1 MSSAV
6 RYQVMPPLSSE
17 EYQELY
23 ESIKAEGVL
32 EPIHVDEEGVVIDGH
47 HRSKIAS
54 ELGVPCPVIAHDD
67 LSNGEKVALAFTLN
81 LKRRHLSKEEKEGLV
96 VEYKRLKP
104 LASASEVAKA
114 TGVSDKTVK
123 RIEREN
129 NIPSPAEVIRNYAD
143 EHPEKNDFQIS
154 KELGISPHTA
164 KSARTGLQN
173 SEIPKNA
180 NHEPEPAPAPGISPA
195 EVAELNNPQLDRVDP
210 ELEARVKAM
219 SSAPGTGKHISA
231 TSAAE
236 RNETRYNAQI
246 AAREIISKQKELIA
260 LLANVGGFNGMD
272 NYLQI
277 MQENHDTIREMS
289 QTGGIDA
296 ELNNLIGG
304 K

>member
-54 ELGVPCPVIAHDD
+54 ELGVPCPVITHDD

-81 LKRRHLSKEEKEGLV
+81 LKRRHLSKAEKEGLV

-104 LASASEVAKA
+104 LASASEVARA

-129 NIPSPAEVIRNYAD
+129 NIPSPAEVIRDYAN
-143 EHPEKNDFQIS
+143 EHPEKSNREVAND
-154 KELGISPHTA
+154 LGVDRNTVNRSVAANP
-164 KSARTGLQN
+164 
-173 SEIPKNA
+173 EIPKKLPA
-180 NHEPEPAPAPGISPA
+180 AEDVGITLSHESG
-195 EVAELNNPQLDRVDP
+195 NPQLERVDP

-236 RNETRYNAQI
+236 RNETRYSAQI
-246 AAREIISKQKELIA
+246 TAREIISKQKELIA
-260 LLANVGGFNGMD
+260 LLATVGGFNGMD
-272 NYLQI
+272 DYLQI

-296 ELNNLIGG
+296 
-304 K
+304 

>member
-17 EYQELY
+17 EYQDLY

-47 HRSKIAS
+47 HRSRIAS
-54 ELGVPCPVIAHDD
+54 ELGVPCPVITHDD
-67 LSNGEKVALAFTLN
+67 LSQGEKIALAFTLN
-81 LKRRHLSKEEKEGLV
+81 LKRRHLSREQKEGLV
-96 VEYKRLKP
+96 IEYKRLRP
-104 LASASEVAKA
+104 LAPASEVAKA

-123 RIEREN
+123 RIERDN
-129 NIPSPAEVIRNYAD
+129 DIPSPTEFIRNYAD
-143 EHPEKNDFQIS
+143 EHPEKSNREIS
-154 KELGISPHTA
+154 RDLGVHRNTVTDS
-164 KSARTGLQN
+164 LVQN
-173 SEIPKNA
+173 SEIPKNVPL
-180 NHEPEPAPAPGISPA
+180 EKPLPSPGISPA

-236 RNETRYNAQI
+236 RNETRYSAQI
-246 AAREIISKQKELIA
+246 TAREIISKQKELIA

>member
-54 ELGVPCPVIAHDD
+54 ELGVPCPVITHDN
-67 LSNGEKVALAFTLN
+67 LSNGEKIALAFTLN
-81 LKRRHLSKEEKEGLV
+81 LKRRHLSKAEKEGLV

-129 NIPSPAEVIRNYAD
+129 NIPSPAEVIRDYAT
-143 EHPEKNDFQIS
+143 EHPEKSNREVARD
-154 KELGISPHTA
+154 LGVNRKTVDA
-164 KSARTGLQN
+164 VAQN
-173 SEIPKNA
+173 SEFPKNGPTLA
-180 NHEPEPAPAPGISPA
+180 SGTSFSEPIEP
-195 EVAELNNPQLDRVDP
+195 VNPQLDRVDP

-236 RNETRYNAQI
+236 RNETRYSAQI
-246 AAREIISKQKELIA
+246 TAREIISKQKELIA

>member
-54 ELGVPCPVIAHDD
+54 ELGVPCPVITHDD
-67 LSNGEKVALAFTLN
+67 LSNGEKIALAFTLN
-81 LKRRHLSKEEKEGLV
+81 LKRRHLSKAEKEGLV

-104 LASASEVAKA
+104 LASASEVARA

-123 RIEREN
+123 RIEHEN
-129 NIPSPAEVIRNYAD
+129 NIPSPAEVIRDYAN
-143 EHPEKNDFQIS
+143 EHPEKSNREVAND
-154 KELGISPHTA
+154 LGVDRNTVNRSVA
-164 KSARTGLQN
+164 AN
-173 SEIPKNA
+173 SEIPKKLPA
-180 NHEPEPAPAPGISPA
+180 AEDVGVTLSHESG
-195 EVAELNNPQLDRVDP
+195 NPQLERVDP

-236 RNETRYNAQI
+236 RNETRYSAQI
-246 AAREIISKQKELIA
+246 TAREIISKQKELIA
-260 LLANVGGFNGMD
+260 LLASVGGFNGMD

-296 ELNNLIGG
+296 ELNNLFGG

>member
-54 ELGVPCPVIAHDD
+54 ELGVPCPVITHDD

-81 LKRRHLSKEEKEGLV
+81 LKRRHLSKAEKEGLV

-129 NIPSPAEVIRNYAD
+129 NIPSPAEVIRDYAN
-143 EHPEKNDFQIS
+143 EHPEKSNREIS
-154 KELGISPHTA
+154 RDLGVHRNTVTDS
-164 KSARTGLQN
+164 LVQN
-173 SEIPKNA
+173 SEIPKNVPL
-180 NHEPEPAPAPGISPA
+180 EKPLPSLGISPA

-236 RNETRYNAQI
+236 RNETRYSAQI
-246 AAREIISKQKELIA
+246 TAREIISKQKELIA

>member
-1 MSSAV
+1 VSSAV

-23 ESIKAEGVL
+23 ESIKSEGVL

-54 ELGVPCPVIAHDD
+54 ELGVPCPVITHDD

-81 LKRRHLSKEEKEGLV
+81 LKRRHLSKAEKEGLV

-104 LASASEVAKA
+104 LAPASEVAKA

-129 NIPSPAEVIRNYAD
+129 NIPSPAEVIRDYAN
-143 EHPEKNDFQIS
+143 EHPEKSNREVARD
-154 KELGISPHTA
+154 LGISDKTVGA
-164 KSARTGLQN
+164 SRAEN
-173 SEIPKNA
+173 SEIPKIT
-180 NHEPEPAPAPGISPA
+180 HPEPNSLPNHA
-195 EVAELNNPQLDRVDP
+195 EFENPQLDRVDP

-236 RNETRYNAQI
+236 RNETRYSAQI
-246 AAREIISKQKELIA
+246 TAREIISKQKELIA

>member
-81 LKRRHLSKEEKEGLV
+81 LKRRHLSKAEKEGLV

-104 LASASEVAKA
+104 LASASEVARA

-129 NIPSPAEVIRNYAD
+129 NIPSPAEFIRDYAN
-143 EHPEKNDFQIS
+143 EHPEKSNREVARD
-154 KELGISPHTA
+154 LGVSPTTIGSVQ
-164 KSARTGLQN
+164 KS
-173 SEIPKNA
+173 EFPKNG
-180 NHEPEPAPAPGISPA
+180 HPEHNSISNRA
-195 EVAELNNPQLDRVDP
+195 ESENPQLDRVDP

-236 RNETRYNAQI
+236 RNETRYSAQI
-246 AAREIISKQKELIA
+246 TAREIISKQKELIA

>member
-54 ELGVPCPVIAHDD
+54 ELGVPCPVITHDD

-81 LKRRHLSKEEKEGLV
+81 LKRRHLSKAEKEGLV

-129 NIPSPAEVIRNYAD
+129 NIPSPAEVIRDYAT
-143 EHPEKNDFQIS
+143 EHPEKSNREVARD
-154 KELGISPHTA
+154 LGVSHPTVEA
-164 KSARTGLQN
+164 VKSGKN
-173 SEIPKNA
+173 SEIPKNY
-180 NHEPEPAPAPGISPA
+180 HPEPNSFPNPA
-195 EVAELNNPQLDRVDP
+195 ESENPQLDRVDP

-236 RNETRYNAQI
+236 RNETRYSAQI
-246 AAREIISKQKELIA
+246 TAREIISKQKELIA

-289 QTGGIDA
+289 QTDGIDA

-304 K
+304 N

>member
-54 ELGVPCPVIAHDD
+54 ELGVPCPVITHDD

-81 LKRRHLSKEEKEGLV
+81 LKRRHLSKAEKEGLV

-129 NIPSPAEVIRNYAD
+129 NIPSPTEVIRDYAN
-143 EHPEKNDFQIS
+143 EHPEKSNREVASD
-154 KELGISPHTA
+154 LGVDRNTVNRSVA
-164 KSARTGLQN
+164 AN
-173 SEIPKNA
+173 SEIPKKLPEAENA
-180 NHEPEPAPAPGISPA
+180 SATPSH
-195 EVAELNNPQLDRVDP
+195 VYDNPQLDRVDP

-289 QTGGIDA
+289 QTDGIDA

>member
-17 EYQELY
+17 EYQELHDD
-23 ESIKAEGVL
+23 IKVNGVL

-47 HRSKIAS
+47 HRSKIAN
-54 ELGVPCPVIAHDD
+54 ELGIPCPVITHDD
-67 LSNGEKVALAFTLN
+67 LDDAGKRSLAFTLN
-81 LKRRHLSKEEKEGLV
+81 LKRRHLNREQRRALIAESLKSDPQLSNREHA
-96 VEYKRLKP
+96 KRVGVDHKTVQSVR
-104 LASASEVAKA
+104 ASSESNGEIPHYAPGERQEASGRSAR
-114 TGVSDKTVK
+114 GVST
-123 RIEREN
+123 
-129 NIPSPAEVIRNYAD
+129 
-143 EHPEKNDFQIS
+143 HQ
-154 KELGISPHTA
+154 
-164 KSARTGLQN
+164 
-173 SEIPKNA
+173 
-180 NHEPEPAPAPGISPA
+180 PEPAPSITSTGVGEVSQSPTYRPDMD
-195 EVAELNNPQLDRVDP
+195 NPQLDRVDP

-236 RNETRYNAQI
+236 RNETRYSAQI
-246 AAREIISKQKELIA
+246 TAREIISKQKELIA

>member
-54 ELGVPCPVIAHDD
+54 ELGVPCPVITHDD
-67 LSNGEKVALAFTLN
+67 LSSGEKIALAFTLN
-81 LKRRHLSKEEKEGLV
+81 LKRRHLSKAEKEGLV

-104 LASASEVAKA
+104 LASASEVARA

-123 RIEREN
+123 RIEHEN
-129 NIPSPAEVIRNYAD
+129 NIPSPAEVIRDYAN
-143 EHPEKNDFQIS
+143 EHPEKSNREVAND
-154 KELGISPHTA
+154 LGVDRNTVNRSVA
-164 KSARTGLQN
+164 AN
-173 SEIPKNA
+173 SEIPKKLPA
-180 NHEPEPAPAPGISPA
+180 AEDVGIALSHESG
-195 EVAELNNPQLDRVDP
+195 NPQLERVDP

-236 RNETRYNAQI
+236 RNETRYSAQI
-246 AAREIISKQKELIA
+246 TAREIISKQKELIA

-304 K
+304 N

>member
-1 MSSAV
+1 MSEITITASHARELTDRIRTGV
-6 RYQVMPPLSSE
+6 EAIWELVKQAYQSRAWSVLG
-17 EYQELY
+17 Y
-23 ESIKAEGVL
+23 ESWDDYCTREFGTSRIRL
-32 EPIHVDEEGVVIDGH
+32 PREERQEVVSSMREIGM
-47 HRSKIAS
+47 SPAAI
-54 ELGVPCPVIAHDD
+54 EQ
-67 LSNGEKVALAFTLN
+67 
-81 LKRRHLSKEEKEGLV
+81 
-96 VEYKRLKP
+96 
-104 LASASEVAKA
+104 A
-114 TGVSDKTVK
+114 TGVSRRTVN
-123 RIEREN
+123 REISQWAN
-129 NIPSPAEVIRNYAD
+129 A
-143 EHPEKNDFQIS
+143 HPEK
-154 KELGISPHTA
+154 ELPPV
-164 KSARTGLQN
+164 TGTDGKTYT
-173 SEIPKNA
+173 PKPR
-180 NHEPEPAPAPGISPA
+180 EPEPAPAPGISPA

-236 RNETRYNAQI
+236 RNETRYSAQI
-246 AAREIISKQKELIA
+246 TAREIISKQKELIA

>member
-54 ELGVPCPVIAHDD
+54 ELGVPCPVITHDD

-81 LKRRHLSKEEKEGLV
+81 LKRRHLSKAEKEGLV
-96 VEYKRLKP
+96 VEYKRLRP

-129 NIPSPAEVIRNYAD
+129 NIPSPAEVIRDYAN
-143 EHPEKNDFQIS
+143 EHPEKSNREVARD
-154 KELGISPHTA
+154 LGVSHHTVA
-164 KSARTGLQN
+164 ASGQN

-180 NHEPEPAPAPGISPA
+180 HPEPNSFPNPA
-195 EVAELNNPQLDRVDP
+195 EYENPQLDRVDP

-219 SSAPGTGKHISA
+219 SSAPGTGKNISA

-236 RNETRYNAQI
+236 RNETRYSAQI
-246 AAREIISKQKELIA
+246 TAREIISKQKELIA

>member
-1 MSSAV
+1 MSSAG
-6 RYQVMPPLSSE
+6 RCQVMPPLSSE

-23 ESIKAEGVL
+23 ESIKSEGVL

-54 ELGVPCPVIAHDD
+54 ELGVPCPVITHDD

-81 LKRRHLSKEEKEGLV
+81 LKRRHLSKAEKEGLV

-104 LASASEVAKA
+104 LAPASEVAKA

-129 NIPSPAEVIRNYAD
+129 NIPSPAEVIRDYAN
-143 EHPEKNDFQIS
+143 EHPEKSNREVARD
-154 KELGISPHTA
+154 LGISDKTVGA
-164 KSARTGLQN
+164 SRAEN
-173 SEIPKNA
+173 SEIPKIT
-180 NHEPEPAPAPGISPA
+180 HPEPNSLPNHA
-195 EVAELNNPQLDRVDP
+195 EFENPQLDRVDP

-236 RNETRYNAQI
+236 RNETRYSAQI
-246 AAREIISKQKELIA
+246 TAREIISKQKELIA

>member
-54 ELGVPCPVIAHDD
+54 ELGVPCPVITHDD

-81 LKRRHLSKEEKEGLV
+81 LKRRHLSKAEKEGLV

-129 NIPSPAEVIRNYAD
+129 NIPSPAEFIRDYAN
-143 EHPEKNDFQIS
+143 EHPEKSNREVARD
-154 KELGISPHTA
+154 LGVSPTTIG
-164 KSARTGLQN
+164 SVQN
-173 SEIPKNA
+173 SEFPKNG
-180 NHEPEPAPAPGISPA
+180 HPEHNSIPNRA
-195 EVAELNNPQLDRVDP
+195 ESENPQLDRVDP

-236 RNETRYNAQI
+236 RNETRYSAQI
-246 AAREIISKQKELIA
+246 TAREIISKQKELIA
-260 LLANVGGFNGMD
+260 LLATVGGFNGMD